1 MWLTVAIGLPGRV
14 GLPNNLNQGR
24 QPMTKSMM
32 NLRALVE
39 KDAEANLPREMI
51 GLEDIQRSAFSCCA
65 PANIV
70 RGSHP

>member
-1 MWLTVAIGLPGRV
+1 
-14 GLPNNLNQGR
+14 
-24 QPMTKSMM
+24 MTKSMM